1 MFWQTKKLGDKN
13 YFEILGSGIDKFEGE
28 KSYLS
33 TSSIEKNIIKTP
45 EGKITYQERPSRA
58 NMQPRLNS
66 VWFARMKDTIKV
78 YSFTKENKD
87 EINKYILSTG
97 FAGVLCNTNK
107 VLPKYVE
114 KIFLSKWFNGFKN
127 ALASDKAIQKSLNN
141 EDIINIKI
149 PLPPLPEQQ
158 KIVYILDSIQDAIRT
173 QEKIIEKTKEL
184 NKSMMAD
191 LFKYGGPSFR
201 KGRKLKKTEI
211 GEIPENWEVVTIKN
225 IGEVVTGTTPS
236 TLVKDY
242 WNGDIPFVTPTDITK
257 KYVENTERYI
267 SQKGLQKARLLPK
280 DSILVTCIASIG
292 KISITPKPCISNQQI
307 NAIICKENI
316 DNEYI
321 YYVMNHMS
329 DRLKMWAG
337 QTTSPIVKKSLFEK
351 FILPLPKDKNEQRE
365 IAEILQTID
374 QKIEIEQKKKAL
386 YEELFRTMLNKLM
399 TGEIRV
405 DNLKL

>member
-1 MFWQTKKLGDKN
+1 MINKQSKIEKLITELCPNGVVFKELGNVCKIETGKLNANEAVDDGKYMFFTTAKEPSKIDRYRWDTEALLIAGNANVGEVKHYIGK
-13 YFEILGSGIDKFEGE
+13 FEAYQRTYVLDKFQENIKYIYYYLLGNLKGILVRSKSGSTMPYIRKGDLE
-28 KSYLS
+28 KFNILVPES
-33 TSSIEKNIIKTP
+33 KNI
-45 EGKITYQERPSRA
+45 
-58 NMQPRLNS
+58 
-66 VWFARMKDTIKV
+66 
-78 YSFTKENKD
+78 
-87 EINKYILSTG
+87 
-97 FAGVLCNTNK
+97 
-107 VLPKYVE
+107 
-114 KIFLSKWFNGFKN
+114 
-127 ALASDKAIQKSLNN
+127 
-141 EDIINIKI
+141 
-149 PLPPLPEQQ
+149 QQ
-158 KIVYILDSIQDAIRT
+158 KIVYVLDSIQDAIRT
-173 QEKIIEKTKEL
+173 QENIIEKTKEL

>member
-1 MFWQTKKLGDKN
+1 MLNWSTKKLGEICEIIAGQAPPSDFYNKEGKGIPFLRVN
-13 YFEILGSGIDKFEGE
+13 SFGEIYPKVDSWTTKPLKLSRSSDVLLSVAGSVGFVNLGINACITRSIFALRPNKEILQKLLF
-28 KSYLS
+28 
-33 TSSIEKNIIKTP
+33 
-45 EGKITYQERPSRA
+45 
-58 NMQPRLNS
+58 
-66 VWFARMKDTIKV
+66 
-78 YSFTKENKD
+78 
-87 EINKYILSTG
+87 YILKS
-97 FAGVLCNTNK
+97 K
-107 VLPKYVE
+107 SKM
-114 KIFLSKWFNGFKN
+114 LSEIGQGS
-127 ALASDKAIQKSLNN
+127 AQR
-141 EDIINIKI
+141 IITRKQIESFKI
-149 PLPPLPEQQ
+149 PLPPLPEQR
-158 KIVYILDSIQDAIRT
+158 KIVYVLDSIQDAIRA

>member
-1 MFWQTKKLGDKN
+1 MPVDQKIASVKNMKNVNKSMTWSTKKLGEISKIRMGETLIKKDLTGEGVPVYSADSLEKPWGFTSKN
-13 YFEILGSGIDKFEGE
+13 KLEFSRGAIIVGARGTLGSVKLPDDTLFTSTQTTIILSPQQKTVNSTFLFYYLRKVDFKKLRGGSGIPM
-28 KSYLS
+28 L
-33 TSSIEKNIIKTP
+33 TV
-45 EGKITYQERPSRA
+45 A
-58 NMQPRLNS
+58 RLN
-66 VWFARMKDTIKV
+66 DL
-78 YSFTKENKD
+78 E
-87 EINKYILSTG
+87 
-97 FAGVLCNTNK
+97 
-107 VLPKYVE
+107 
-114 KIFLSKWFNGFKN
+114 
-127 ALASDKAIQKSLNN
+127 
-141 EDIINIKI
+141 I
-149 PLPPLPEQQ
+149 PLPPLSEQR
-158 KIVYILDSIQDAIRT
+158 KIVYVLDSVQDAIRA

-184 NKSMMAD
+184 KKSMMTD

-280 DSILVTCIASIG
+280 DSVLVTCIASIG
-292 KISITPKPCISNQQI
+292 KISIAQNPCISNQQI
-307 NAIICKENI
+307 NAIICKEDI

-329 DRLKMWAG
+329 DKLKMWAG

-351 FILPLPKDKNEQRE
+351 FILPLPKNKNEQRE

-374 QKIEIEQKKKAL
+374 QKIEIEQKKKTL
-386 YEELFRTMLNKLM
+386 YEELFKTMLNKLM
-399 TGEIRV
+399 TGEIKV

>member
-1 MFWQTKKLGDKN
+1 MKPNWPTKKLGEICEIRTGKKDVDEGNPSGKYPFFSCSREMN
-13 YFEILGSGIDKFEGE
+13 YSDTYSFDTEAILVVGNGDVGNTTIYKGKFEAYQRTYVLDKFQENIKYIYYYLLGNLKGILVRSKSGSTMPYIRKGDLE
-28 KSYLS
+28 KFNILVPES
-33 TSSIEKNIIKTP
+33 KNI
-45 EGKITYQERPSRA
+45 
-58 NMQPRLNS
+58 
-66 VWFARMKDTIKV
+66 
-78 YSFTKENKD
+78 
-87 EINKYILSTG
+87 
-97 FAGVLCNTNK
+97 
-107 VLPKYVE
+107 
-114 KIFLSKWFNGFKN
+114 
-127 ALASDKAIQKSLNN
+127 
-141 EDIINIKI
+141 
-149 PLPPLPEQQ
+149 QQ
-158 KIVYILDSIQDAIRT
+158 KIVYVLDSIQDAIRA

>member
-1 MFWQTKKLGDKN
+1 
-13 YFEILGSGIDKFEGE
+13 
-28 KSYLS
+28 
-33 TSSIEKNIIKTP
+33 
-45 EGKITYQERPSRA
+45 
-58 NMQPRLNS
+58 
-66 VWFARMKDTIKV
+66 
-78 YSFTKENKD
+78 
-87 EINKYILSTG
+87 
-97 FAGVLCNTNK
+97 
-107 VLPKYVE
+107 
-114 KIFLSKWFNGFKN
+114 
-127 ALASDKAIQKSLNN
+127 
-141 EDIINIKI
+141 
-149 PLPPLPEQQ
+149 
-158 KIVYILDSIQDAIRT
+158 LDSIQDAIRT